1 MILTITLNPSVD
13 RTLFVESLKP
23 RDTNRVIR
31 TETDAGGKGV
41 NLARVAR
48 ELDGR
53 AFATGFLG
61 GPAGKLVRQTL
72 EAEGVEHA
80 FVEVEGET
88 RLNITVED
96 RQGPP
101 TSFNEPGPTISLQ
114 DWSALSDFLENL
126 YPAATYVAMGGSLP
140 PGVPADAY
148 LILQRAAREYGC
160 LSVVDADGYALQN
173 AMREPPFLV
182 KPNGAEAGRYL
193 RRDIQTM
200 EDALDA
206 AREFVSRGVEIA
218 IVSMGADGAAL
229 ASASEEMLAR
239 PPRVEAVSTIGS
251 GDSLVAGF
259 LVGLE
264 QGMSLA
270 ESLRLGVAAG
280 AATAMTNGSEIGR
293 RETILSLISEVQ
305 IESMDA

>member
-1 MILTITLNPSVD
+1 MIVSITLNPSVD
-13 RTLFVESLKP
+13 RTLFVSSFKP
-23 RDTNRVIR
+23 RDTNRVER

-41 NLARVAR
+41 NLARVAK

-53 AFATGFLG
+53 VFATGFLG
-61 GPAGKLVRQTL
+61 GRTGRIVQQTL
-72 EAEGVEHA
+72 EAEAVEHS

-88 RLNITVED
+88 RLNITVGD
-96 RQGPP
+96 GQGPP
-101 TSFNEPGPTISLQ
+101 TSFNERGPEISLH
-114 DWSALSDFLENL
+114 DWSALCDFLEEL

-182 KPNGAEAGRYL
+182 KPNADEASRYL
-193 RRDIQTM
+193 RREVRTM
-200 EDALDA
+200 EDGLAA
-206 AREFVSRGVEIA
+206 AREFVARGVEVA
-218 IVSMGADGAAL
+218 IVSMGAAGAAL
-229 ASASEEMLAR
+229 SSPEEEYLAR
-239 PPRVEAVSTIGS
+239 PPQVEAVSTIGS

-264 QGMSLA
+264 QGMSFREA
-270 ESLRLGVAAG
+270 LRLGVAAG
-280 AATAMTNGSEIGR
+280 TATAMTNGSEIGR
-293 RETILSLISEVQ
+293 RETILSLVKEVHV
-305 IESMDA
+305 EPVDG